1 MFSRRGNSLAKSQ
14 LESMEDTRE
23 LVRSLYEITA
33 KLKELHP
40 HRNFTPDGILVGS
53 LGEVLAEFHYE
64 LSPLNAG
71 TKGHDCSINNRLV
84 QIKTTQ
90 RESIQIGEPCE
101 HLIALK
107 LLPDGTASEIFNGPG
122 SLVWDLVKDKPL
134 PKNGLY
140 AVRLNK
146 LRSLMQSVPATQRI
160 SRVQL

>member
-1 MFSRRGNSLAKSQ
+1 
-14 LESMEDTRE
+14 MEDTRK

-53 LGEVLAEFHYE
+53 LGEVLAEFHYK
-64 LSPLNAG
+64 LSPLNTG
-71 TKGHDCSINNRLV
+71 TKGHDCSLNGRLV

-107 LLPDGTASEIFNGPG
+107 LMPDGTANEVFNGPG
-122 SLVWDLVKDKPL
+122 SLVWNLVKDKPL

-146 LRSLMQSVPATQRI
+146 LRSLMQSVPATQRVP
-160 SRVQL
+160 RVRL